1 MSNATYHFIILK
13 QANRRDSARL
23 PTYSVPISM
32 HYIGDRRA
40 KRNLCRKY
48 GTYASDSTMKD
59 VNTLYTIKIFDADL
73 NLAHII
79 PTDSIEEFQEAPMI
93 IDYTSTKG

>member
-1 MSNATYHFIILK
+1 MSNSVYHFVILK

-32 HYIGDRRA
+32 HYIGDKLA
-40 KRNLCRKY
+40 KRSLCSKY
-48 GTYASDSTMKD
+48 GTYESTSTMKG
-59 VNTLYTIKIFDADL
+59 VNTLYTIKIFDANL
-73 NLAHII
+73 NLDRMI

-93 IDYTSTKG
+93 IDYTSKKG